1 MKIPQWV
8 YTLLP
13 MFKPE
18 KINIGGTSMTV
29 LPGDDRSKSI
39 SSAPE
44 LGDRVRDPIT
54 GFTGIVVVTANF
66 LNGCV
71 RCGVAPETLKD
82 GLPQREEHF
91 DQAQLEVVDKTVFVP
106 AGRTADVVL
115 ANNEIR
121 STGGPE
127 REIPTQRALPAPME
141 M

>member
-1 MKIPQWV
+1 VKIPQWV

-106 AGRTADVVL
+106 AGRTAKSRHNAHCRRPWKCKRVWV
-115 ANNEIR
+115 
-121 STGGPE
+121 
-127 REIPTQRALPAPME
+127 RAQAENLSSG
-141 M
+141 